1 MPSMDKA
8 IAKLKRRFT
17 KPSAD
22 LIEQNPRCGICW
34 NDFVGE
40 DRPVKLPCGHV
51 LGEECIIS
59 WAGGTTSTGRH
70 HGCPYCRAEL
80 LPPSLPSRTSALV
93 RDLSDSWSLMKILLG
108 GGQGVTFIIT
118 IFIVGITADCWSE
131 REVAAPVRLGVCT
144 IMILLITMNA
154 ARSLG
159 WREAVRIV
167 ALWAVATPLLGVLE
181 VLFCQLFLRK
191 AILIM

>member
-1 MPSMDKA
+1 MDKA

-51 LGEECIIS
+51 LGEECISS

-93 RDLSDSWSLMKILLG
+93 RDFSDSWPQMKMLLG
-108 GGQGVTFIIT
+108 GDQGVTFIIT
-118 IFIVGITADCWSE
+118 LFIVGITADCWLE
-131 REVAAPVRLGVCT
+131 PEVAALVGLGVFT
-144 IMILLITMNA
+144 IMIPFIAMNV
-154 ARSLG
+154 ARYLG
-159 WREAVRIV
+159 WKVAVCTV
-167 ALWAVATPLLGVLE
+167 ALWAVTTLLLGVLE
-181 VLFCQLFLRK
+181 VLFCQLFLEKRY
-191 AILIM
+191 